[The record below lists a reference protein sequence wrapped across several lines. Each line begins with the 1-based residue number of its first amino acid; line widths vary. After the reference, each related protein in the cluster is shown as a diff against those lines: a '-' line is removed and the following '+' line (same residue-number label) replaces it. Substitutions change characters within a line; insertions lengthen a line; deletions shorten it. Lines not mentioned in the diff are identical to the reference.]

1 MKYRI
6 TTAIAALALGAA
18 AAAAASPALAQQ
30 YGKSPND
37 GGPISTPQ
45 TNSKPLYNSAAPQT
59 PAAPQYGKA
68 ANDGGPINEPSGSQ
82 AAATK
87 GQTNTAQES
96 SPVHYGKPLNDG
108 GM

>member
-6 TTAIAALALGAA
+6 TTTIAALALGAA
-18 AAAAASPALAQQ
+18 VVASPAFAQQ
-30 YGKSPND
+30 YGRSPND
-37 GGPISTPQ
+37 GGPISTPP
-45 TNSKPLYNSAAPQT
+45 TNSKTLYNSAAPQT

-82 AAATK
+82 AAAAK

-96 SPVHYGKPLNDG
+96 GPTHYGKPLNDG